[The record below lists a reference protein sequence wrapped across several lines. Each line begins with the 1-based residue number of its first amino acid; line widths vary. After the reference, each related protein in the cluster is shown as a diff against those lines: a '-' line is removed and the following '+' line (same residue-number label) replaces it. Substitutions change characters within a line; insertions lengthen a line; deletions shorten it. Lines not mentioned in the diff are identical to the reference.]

1 MGLLDGKVAVITGAG
16 RGIGAAA
23 ARLFGSQGASVV
35 VSDLDKGPAEE
46 VVKAIKDAGGKAVA
60 VAGNVMEV
68 STNEALIKTAIDT
81 FKGLDILVPSA
92 GFCNDKVI
100 QKMEL
105 EDFRLM
111 ERIHMEAPWMLAKLA
126 YPHLKELSQDGKCR
140 RVIFVASE
148 AGSRGNAGQTNY
160 GAAKS
165 GVIGLMRVL
174 CKEWLRL
181 KVNCNCVAY
190 GFVETRLT
198 QATAGEKILGANIGI
213 PEQMRSMA
221 EQFVMMRGGRI
232 LTPDEAAG
240 AIFALAIPQADG
252 INGQLIEVDAGVSL

>member
-23 ARLFGSQGASVV
+23 AKMFGSEGASVV

-46 VVKAIKDAGGKAVA
+46 VANAITKAGGKAVA
-60 VAGNVMEV
+60 VAGNVMEQ
-68 STNEALIKTAIDT
+68 STNESLIKAALDN

-105 EDFRLM
+105 DDFRLM
-111 ERIHMEAPWMLAKLA
+111 ERVHMEAPWMLCKLA
-126 YPHLKELSQDGKCR
+126 YPHFKELSQDGKFR

-148 AGSRGNAGQTNY
+148 AGTRGNAGQTNY

-165 GVIGLMRVL
+165 GAVGLMRVL
-174 CKEWLRL
+174 AREWLRL

-198 QATAGEKILGANIGI
+198 QATGGEKILGANIGI

-232 LTPDEAAG
+232 LTPEEAAG
-240 AIFALAIPQADG
+240 AVFALAIPQADG
-252 INGQLIEVDAGVSL
+252 INAQVVEVDGGVGL

>member
-1 MGLLDGKVAVITGAG
+1 MGLLDGKVAIITGAG

-23 ARLFGSQGASVV
+23 AKLFAGQGASVV

-46 VVKAIKDAGGKAVA
+46 VVNEIKGAGGKAVA
-60 VAGNVMEV
+60 VAGNVMEQ
-68 STNEALIKTAIDT
+68 STNEQLIKAALDN

-111 ERIHMEAPWMLAKLA
+111 VKVHMEAPWMLAKLA
-126 YPHLKELSQDGKCR
+126 YPHFKELSQDGNYR

-148 AGSRGNAGQTNY
+148 AGTRGNAGQTNY

-165 GVIGLMRVL
+165 GAIGLMRVL
-174 CKEWLRL
+174 SKEWLRL
-181 KVNCNCVAY
+181 RVNCNCVAY

-198 QATAGEKILGANIGI
+198 QATSGEQILGANIGI

-232 LTPDEAAG
+232 LTPEEGAG
-240 AIFALAIPQADG
+240 ALFMLAIPQADG
-252 INGQLIEVDAGVSL
+252 INGQLIEVDAGLGL

>member
-1 MGLLDGKVAVITGAG
+1 MFA
-16 RGIGAAA
+16 
-23 ARLFGSQGASVV
+23 SQGASIVV
-35 VSDLDKGPAEE
+35 GDLDKAPAEE
-46 VVKAIKDAGGKAVA
+46 VVKAIKAAGGKAVA
-60 VAGNVMEV
+60 VAGNVMEM
-68 STNEALIKTAIDT
+68 STNENLIKAALEN
-81 FKGLDILVPSA
+81 FKGLDIIVPSA

-105 EDFRLM
+105 DDFRLM
-111 ERIHMEAPWMLAKLA
+111 ERVHMEAPWMLAKLA
-126 YPHLKELSQDGKCR
+126 YPHFKELSQDGNYR
-140 RVIFVASE
+140 RVIFIASE
-148 AGSRGNAGQTNY
+148 AGSHGNAGQSNY

-181 KVNCNCVAY
+181 KVNCNCIAY

-198 QATAGEKILGANIGI
+198 QATAGDKILGANIGI

-232 LTPDEAAG
+232 LTPEEAAG
-240 AIFALAIPQADG
+240 AIFTLAIPQADG
-252 INGQLIEVDAGVSL
+252 INGQLVEVDAGIGL

>member
-1 MGLLDGKVAVITGAG
+1 MGLLDGKVAIITGAG

-23 ARLFGSQGASVV
+23 AKIFAAQGASVV
-35 VSDLDKGPAEE
+35 VSDLDEGPAEE
-46 VVKAIKDAGGKAVA
+46 VVSAINKAGGKAVA
-60 VAGNVMEV
+60 VAGNVMEQA
-68 STNEALIKTAIDT
+68 TNEQLIKAALDN

-111 ERIHMEAPWMLAKLA
+111 ERIHMEAPWMLCKLA
-126 YPHLKELSQDGKCR
+126 YPHFKELSQDGKYR

-160 GAAKS
+160 AAAKS
-165 GVIGLMRVL
+165 GVIGLMRAL
-174 CKEWLRL
+174 TKEWLRL

-198 QATAGEKILGANIGI
+198 QATKGDEILGAHIGI
-213 PEQMRSMA
+213 PEQARMMG
-221 EQFVMMRGGRI
+221 EQFIMMRGGRI
-232 LTPDEAAG
+232 LTPEEAAG

-252 INGQLIEVDAGVSL
+252 INGQLVEVDSGVGL

>member
-16 RGIGAAA
+16 RGIGSAAA
-23 ARLFGSQGASVV
+23 KLFAAQGASVV
-35 VSDLDKGPAEE
+35 VGDLDKGPAEE
-46 VVKAIKDAGGKAVA
+46 VAKAIKAAGGKAVS
-60 VAGNVMEV
+60 VAGNVMEL
-68 STNEALIKTAIDT
+68 STNENLIKAALEN

-111 ERIHMEAPWMLAKLA
+111 ERVHMEAPWLLAKLA
-126 YPHLKELSQDGKCR
+126 YPHFKELSQDGKYR
-140 RVIFVASE
+140 RVIFIASE
-148 AGSRGNAGQTNY
+148 AGSHGNAGQSNY

-181 KVNCNCVAY
+181 KVNCNCIAY

-198 QATAGEKILGANIGI
+198 QATAGDKILGANIGI

-232 LTPDEAAG
+232 LTPEEAAG
-240 AIFALAIPQADG
+240 AIFSLAIPQADG
-252 INGQLIEVDAGVSL
+252 INGQLVEVDAGIGL

>member
-23 ARLFGSQGASVV
+23 AKLFAAEGASVV
-35 VSDLDKGPAEE
+35 VGDLDKAPAEE
-46 VVKAIKDAGGKAVA
+46 VVKSITAAGGKGVA
-60 VAGNVMEV
+60 VAGNVMELA
-68 STNEALIKTAIDT
+68 TNKALVEAAMDS

-105 EDFRLM
+105 EDFQLM
-111 ERIHMEAPWMLAKLA
+111 VRIHMEAPWMLAKMA
-126 YPHLKELSQDGKCR
+126 YPHFKELSQDGNYR
-140 RVIFVASE
+140 RVLFISSE
-148 AGSRGNAGQTNY
+148 AGTRGNAGQSNY

-165 GVIGLMRVL
+165 GALGLMRVL
-174 CKEWLRL
+174 AREWLRI
-181 KVNCNCVAY
+181 NCNCIAY

-198 QATAGEKILGANIGI
+198 QATAGDKIMGANIGI

-221 EQFVMMRGGRI
+221 EQFVVMRGGRI

-240 AIFALAIPQADG
+240 AIFSLAIPQADG
-252 INGQLIEVDAGVSL
+252 INGQLVEVDAGLPL

>member
-23 ARLFGSQGASVV
+23 AKLFGSEGASVV
-35 VSDLDKGPAEE
+35 VSDLDKAPAEE
-46 VVKAIKDAGGKAVA
+46 VAKAVEKAGGKAVA
-60 VAGNVMEV
+60 VAGNVMEQA
-68 STNEALIKTAIDT
+68 TNEKLIKAALDN
-81 FKGLDILVPSA
+81 FKGLDILIPAA

-111 ERIHMEAPWMLAKLA
+111 ERIHMEAPWMLCKLA
-126 YPHLKELSQDGKCR
+126 YPHFKELSQDGKIR

-148 AGSRGNAGQTNY
+148 AGTRGNAGQTNY

-165 GVIGLMRVL
+165 GVIGLMRVVAR
-174 CKEWLRL
+174 EWLRL

-198 QATAGEKILGANIGI
+198 QATAGEQILGANIGI

-240 AIFALAIPQADG
+240 ALFALAIPQADG
-252 INGQLIEVDAGVSL
+252 INAQVIEVDGGVGL

>member
-1 MGLLDGKVAVITGAG
+1 MGLLDGKVAIITGAG

-23 ARLFGSQGASVV
+23 AKLFASQGASVV
-35 VSDLDKGPAEE
+35 VSDLDAAPAEE
-46 VVKAIKDAGGKAVA
+46 VVAEIKGAGGNAVA
-60 VAGNVMEV
+60 VAGNVMEM
-68 STNEALIKTAIDT
+68 STNEALIQAALDN

-105 EDFRLM
+105 DDFRLM
-111 ERIHMEAPWMLAKLA
+111 VGVHMEAPWMLAKLA
-126 YPHLKELSQDGKCR
+126 YPHFKEFSQDGNYR
-140 RVIFVASE
+140 RIIFISSE
-148 AGSRGNAGQTNY
+148 AGSRGNAGQSNY

-174 CKEWLRL
+174 SKEWLRI
-181 KVNCNCVAY
+181 KVNSNCVAY

-198 QATAGEKILGANIGI
+198 KATEGQEILGANIGI

-221 EQFVMMRGGRI
+221 EQFVVMRGGRI
-232 LTPDEAAG
+232 LTPEEAAG
-240 AIFALAIPQADG
+240 AIFTLAIPQADG
-252 INGQLIEVDAGVSL
+252 INGQLLEVDAGLPL

>member
-23 ARLFGSQGASVV
+23 AKLFASQGASVV
-35 VSDLDKGPAEE
+35 VSDLDKAPAEE
-46 VVKAIKDAGGKAVA
+46 VVKEIADAGGKAVA
-60 VAGNVMEV
+60 VAGNVMEL
-68 STNEALIKTAIDT
+68 STNEALIQAAMDT
-81 FKGLDILVPSA
+81 YKGLDILVPSA

-100 QKMEL
+100 QKMDI

-111 ERIHMEAPWMLAKLA
+111 VKIHMEAPWMLAKLA
-126 YPHLKELSQDGKCR
+126 YPHFKQLSQDGNYR

-148 AGSRGNAGQTNY
+148 AGTRGNAGQSNY

-165 GVIGLMRVL
+165 GAVGLMKVL
-174 CKEWLRL
+174 AKEWLRI
-181 KVNCNCVAY
+181 KVNSNCVAY

-198 QATAGEKILGANIGI
+198 QATTGEEILGANIGI

-221 EQFVMMRGGRI
+221 EQFVVMRGGRI

-240 AIFALAIPQADG
+240 AIFTLAIPQADG
-252 INGQLIEVDAGVSL
+252 INGQVLEVDAGLPL